1 MKKIL
6 SFLCAASLIAAVF
19 CLLPT
24 SVFASEMTGSCGD
37 NVTYVY
43 DTETKV
49 LTLSGTGSTK
59 DYAGYGANKYLFGSN
74 STMKLATSVV
84 VGEGITR
91 LGDYVLY
98 GLSKVTSV
106 SLPSTL
112 TEIGPRAFGGMNLM
126 TGIELNEGLE
136 SIGEYAFQSWRSL
149 SSLSFP
155 STLTYIGNSAF
166 SGCSN
171 VPTLVVPGNV
181 KTVSTYAFNGWSAL
195 TSLTIENGVET
206 IGSQAFGGT
215 QLTAV
220 DIPASVTSLTF
231 NSFDGNNQ
239 LAAYNVDPANPNYCD
254 VNGVLYSKDMKT
266 LLRCPDAYTGAYEI
280 AEGCETISPSSFQ
293 NCFGVTAITIPEG
306 VTYIGANA
314 FQGTSITTL
323 TLPGT
328 VAYLESGVFYGCDT
342 VENVIVNG
350 TMTELPQ
357 NSFNGCYSL
366 KTVVLSPSITTLG
379 SGAFSYCSALETVT
393 IPGALTAIPSDCF
406 NGCSSLTGFAIPDTV
421 TSIGSNAFYNCVGI
435 TEAALP
441 EGLTELGG
449 FAFFGTSI
457 QTVTVP
463 AGVTFINGSVFARCN
478 NLTEIDFLGEITYV
492 STNAAANCPNLVK
505 VTFHCPAPDP
515 KNANESAFQN
525 VNKDFEIHYPN
536 IYPEWEETRPFDGKY
551 SQYVYVADLYATDVR
566 MTGVELRERETADG
580 MADIRFIA
588 KVTPVDKSYVVN
600 RYVVLTSEN
609 TGMTVTVMC
618 RRIWHVDP
626 DGTQY
631 FTAVLTNVPA
641 EHFDKN
647 VSAQAF
653 LTLNGK
659 WEGVMRSNVVSA
671 CVNDLMGQD

>member
-6 SFLCAASLIAAVF
+6 SFLCAVSLIAAVF

-43 DTETKV
+43 DTETQV

-98 GLSKVTSV
+98 GLKKVTSV

-112 TEIGPRAFGGMNLM
+112 TEIGPRALGGMNLM

-136 SIGEYAFQSWRSL
+136 SIGEYAFQSWSSL

-181 KTVSTYAFNGWSAL
+181 KTVSTYAFNGWTGL

-220 DIPASVTSLTF
+220 DIPASVTSLTY

-266 LLRCPDAYTGAYEI
+266 LIRCPDAYTGAYEI

-293 NCFGVTAITIPEG
+293 NCSGVTAITIPEG

-328 VAYLESGVFYGCDT
+328 VAYLEAGVFYGCAT

-357 NSFNGCYSL
+357 SAFNGCSSL

-379 SGAFSYCSALETVT
+379 NGAFSYCSALETV
-393 IPGALTAIPSDCF
+393 ILPEDLTAIPDSCF
-406 NGCSSLTGFAIPDTV
+406 TNCSSLASIEIPAAV
-421 TSIGSNAFYNCVGI
+421 TSIGSNAFDQCASLTGVV
-435 TEAALP
+435 LP

-449 FAFFGTSI
+449 SAFRGTAITSI
-457 QTVTVP
+457 TVP
-463 AGVTFINGSVFARCN
+463 AGVTVINGTVFTACP
-478 NLTEIDFLGEITYV
+478 NLTEIDFLGEITSV
-492 STNAAANCPNLVK
+492 GSVAQNCTNLVK
-505 VTFHCPAPDP
+505 VTFHCAPMDP
-515 KNANESAFQN
+515 NYANEYAFNNANKS
-525 VNKDFEIHYPN
+525 FEIHYPN
-536 IYPEWEETRPFDGKY
+536 VYPEWDTERPFDGK
-551 SQYVYVADLYATDVR
+551 SKQYTYVADLYATDVR

-641 EHFDKN
+641 EHFNKN

>member
-6 SFLCAASLIAAVF
+6 SLICAAALCAAIFTLIPMTA
-19 CLLPT
+19 
-24 SVFASEMTGSCGD
+24 FASEMTGSCGD

-59 DYAGYGANKYLFGSN
+59 DYAGYGANKYLFGAN
-74 STMKLATSVV
+74 STMNLATSVV

-98 GLSKVTSV
+98 GLKKVTSV

-112 TEIGPRAFGGMNLM
+112 TEIGPRALGGMNLM

-136 SIGEYAFQSWRSL
+136 SIGEYAFQSWSSL

-181 KTVSTYAFNGWSAL
+181 KTVSTYAFNGWTGL
-195 TSLTIENGVET
+195 TSLTIEEGVET

-266 LLRCPDAYTGAYEI
+266 LIRCPDAYTGAYEI

-306 VTYIGANA
+306 VTSIGANA
-314 FQGTSITTL
+314 FQGTSITEITTPSTL
-323 TLPGT
+323 
-328 VAYLESGVFYGCDT
+328 AALEAGAFYGCTTLET
-342 VENVIVNG
+342 VTVNG
-350 TMTELPQ
+350 VLTELPQ
-357 NSFNGCYSL
+357 N
-366 KTVVLSPSITTLG
+366 
-379 SGAFSYCSALETVT
+379 A
-393 IPGALTAIPSDCF
+393 F
-406 NGCSSLTGFAIPDTV
+406 NGCSSLVSVTLSPGITSIGSSAFSYCTALQSVVLPEDLTAIPDSCFSYCSSLASIEIPATV
-421 TSIGSNAFYNCVGI
+421 TSIGSNAFDQCSSLTGVV
-435 TEAALP
+435 LP
-441 EGLTELGG
+441 EGLVSLGG
-449 FAFFGTSI
+449 SAFRRTAITSI
-457 QTVTVP
+457 TVP
-463 AGVTFINGSVFARCN
+463 AGVTVINGTVFNSCP
-478 NLTEIDFLGEITYV
+478 NLTEIDFLGEITAVYQNV
-492 STNAAANCPNLVK
+492 AANCPELVK
-505 VTFHCPAPDP
+505 VTFHSAPMDP
-515 KNANESAFQN
+515 NNANEYAFSN
-525 VNKDFEIHYPN
+525 VNKSFEIHYPN
-536 IYPEWEETRPFDGKY
+536 VYPEWDTERPFDGKNY
-551 SQYVYVADLYATDVR
+551 QYVYVADLYASEVR
-566 MTGVELRERETADG
+566 MDGVELRDRPYADG
-580 MADIRFIA
+580 KKDMRFIA
-588 KVTPVDKSYVVN
+588 MITPAEGCEIASRYIILTCLVNGNTLTVDCP
-600 RYVVLTSEN
+600 RTF
-609 TGMTVTVMC
+609 
-618 RRIWHVDP
+618 RVDE
-626 DGTQY
+626 DGTIV
-631 FTAVLTNVPA
+631 FTAVLTGIPPK
-641 EHFDKN
+641 HFNKQ

-653 LTLNGK
+653 LELTGK
-659 WEGVMRSNVVSA
+659 WDGTMKSNTVSS
-671 CVNDLMGQD
+671 CVNDLLGDD

>member
-1 MKKIL
+1 MKI
-6 SFLCAASLIAAVF
+6 
-19 CLLPT
+19 
-24 SVFASEMTGSCGD
+24 
-37 NVTYVY
+37 
-43 DTETKV
+43 
-49 LTLSGTGSTK
+49 
-59 DYAGYGANKYLFGSN
+59 
-74 STMKLATSVV
+74 
-84 VGEGITR
+84 
-91 LGDYVLY
+91 
-98 GLSKVTSV
+98 
-106 SLPSTL
+106 
-112 TEIGPRAFGGMNLM
+112 
-126 TGIELNEGLE
+126 
-136 SIGEYAFQSWRSL
+136 
-149 SSLSFP
+149 
-155 STLTYIGNSAF
+155 
-166 SGCSN
+166 
-171 VPTLVVPGNV
+171 
-181 KTVSTYAFNGWSAL
+181 
-195 TSLTIENGVET
+195 
-206 IGSQAFGGT
+206 T
-215 QLTAV
+215 QLTA
-220 DIPASVTSLTF
+220 ALLTAA
-231 NSFDGNNQ
+231 
-239 LAAYNVDPANPNYCD
+239 LALETALPVCAADT
-254 VNGVLYSKDMKT
+254 V
-266 LLRCPDAYTGAYEI
+266 DAYTYGDLTYVYLEDGTVAIQDCPLEVTSVTVPSEI
-280 AEGCETISPSSFQ
+280 EGKP
-293 NCFGVTAITIPEG
+293 VTAILSGAFDWSQAETVTLPDT
-306 VTYIGANA
+306 VTYIGSSA
-314 FQGTSITTL
+314 FYNCQNLTSI
-323 TLPGT
+323 
-328 VAYLESGVFYGCDT
+328 D
-342 VENVIVNG
+342 
-350 TMTELPQ
+350 
-357 NSFNGCYSL
+357 
-366 KTVVLSPSITTLG
+366 LG
-379 SGAFSYCSALETVT
+379 DGLQYVDSGAFQSCKALTSVTLPDSITVLAHSAFSSCPALETVT

-441 EGLTELGG
+441 EGLTEIGG

-463 AGVTFINGSVFARCN
+463 AGVTLIDGSVFARCN

-492 STNAAANCPNLVK
+492 GTNAAANCPNLVK

-515 KNANESAFQN
+515 KNANEYAFQN

-536 IYPEWEETRPFDGKY
+536 IYPEWEETRPFDGKNR
-551 SQYVYVADLYATDVR
+551 QYVYVADLYATDVR